1 MKKLMNKASKGS
13 SRAAVSAFL
22 TAIGVTAILLVTG
35 CTTIN
40 FPSDETRPTSFN
52 GVTNFRVK

>member
-1 MKKLMNKASKGS
+1 MKVVKTLL
-13 SRAAVSAFL
+13 AAALGFVGANL
-22 TAIGVTAILLVTG
+22 TG

-40 FPSDETRPTSFN
+40 FPADETRPTSFN